1 MISYSRFIEILSHHI
16 SNSDDFLDD
25 LLKTVITNPN
35 RYCGIFRLS
44 DAKTKLIQN
53 VTQSKE
59 IKFGDFM
66 EDIITEYLGLA
77 GYQNMPKNIGKNK
90 EGDELNVDQLFV
102 LGKTLFLIEQKI
114 RDDHDSTKKRGQFDN
129 FEKKVRLV
137 RTQYPEFHIDASM
150 WFIDN
155 SLVKNKKYYI
165 DCIKNLSVP
174 NSTIGVFY
182 GETLFN
188 HLNHPEIWIDLVSNL
203 KQLHNSNNHSSVI
216 IPDFDTSPEI
226 LSALIHLDKKLW
238 NKLPENKKIIQK
250 LRQFIR

>member
-1 MISYSRFIEILSHHI
+1 MISHSRFIEILSHHI

-90 EGDELNVDQLFV
+90 ERDELNVDQLFV
-102 LGKTLFLIEQKI
+102 LGKTLFLIEQKCI
-114 RDDHDSTKKRGQFDN
+114 
-129 FEKKVRLV
+129 
-137 RTQYPEFHIDASM
+137 I
-150 WFIDN
+150 
-155 SLVKNKKYYI
+155 VKICK
-165 DCIKNLSVP
+165 
-174 NSTIGVFY
+174 G
-182 GETLFN
+182 
-188 HLNHPEIWIDLVSNL
+188 
-203 KQLHNSNNHSSVI
+203 
-216 IPDFDTSPEI
+216 
-226 LSALIHLDKKLW
+226 KLTGITM
-238 NKLPENKKIIQK
+238 NKLNSVFKQHRIIYLFLNKDIISPDIQDK
-250 LRQFIR
+250 CCD